1 MEMTTTIRGKTRQA
15 MSKKANR
22 RARQDGWLP
31 GIIYGH
37 KEDPVPVLLPAHE
50 LELAIQHGAHI
61 LEVDLGQMRE
71 QVLLKQVQY
80 DHLGSKM
87 LHVDLTRVSL
97 DERVEVTVQLVLRG
111 TPKGVSEGGVLE
123 QPLSDLPIEC
133 VVTQIPEAIRIN
145 ISELGLGESLH
156 VRDLELPDGVTALT
170 DPETVVCLVRALGE
184 EVEEEAVAEEAE
196 PKAAEPEVIGRGKE
210 EETEQPQP

>member
-1 MEMTTTIRGKTRQA
+1 METTVTIQAKPREA

-22 RARQDGWLP
+22 RARQAGWLP

-37 KEDPVPVLLPAHE
+37 KEEPVPVLLPMHD
-50 LELAIQHGAHI
+50 LELAVQHGAHI
-61 LEVDLGQMRE
+61 LEVDLGEKRE
-71 QVLLKQVQY
+71 QVLLKEVQY

-111 TPKGVSEGGVLE
+111 TPKGVTEGGGVLE
-123 QPLSDLPIEC
+123 QPLSDLTIEC
-133 VVTQIPEAIRIN
+133 VVTQIPEVIRIN
-145 ISELGLGESLH
+145 VSELGLGEMLH
-156 VRDLELPDGVTALT
+156 VRDLELPEGVTALT

-184 EVEEEAVAEEAE
+184 EAEEEAAAEEAE
-196 PKAAEPEVIGRGKE
+196 PGAAEPEVIGRGKE
-210 EETEQPQP
+210 EEEPEQE

>member
-1 MEMTTTIRGKTRQA
+1 METTVTIQAKPREA

-22 RARQDGWLP
+22 RARQAGWLP

-37 KEDPVPVLLPAHE
+37 KEEPVPVLLPMHD
-50 LELAIQHGAHI
+50 LELAVQHGAHI
-61 LEVDLGQMRE
+61 LEVDLGEKRE
-71 QVLLKQVQY
+71 QVLLKEVQY

-111 TPKGVSEGGVLE
+111 TPKGVTEGGVLE
-123 QPLSDLPIEC
+123 QPLSDLTIEC
-133 VVTQIPEAIRIN
+133 VVTQIPEVIRIN
-145 ISELGLGESLH
+145 VSELGVGEMLH
-156 VRDLELPDGVTALT
+156 VRDLELPEGVTALT

-184 EVEEEAVAEEAE
+184 EAEEEAAEEAE
-196 PKAAEPEVIGRGKE
+196 PGAAEPEVIGRGKE
-210 EETEQPQP
+210 EEEPEQE